1 MYNVDTME
9 PEGTDSYFFGGEG
22 DEMGITHREFF
33 ERTGDRWKDGGN
45 IMVVWVGVGILVL
58 FYELYA
64 IITKEDKLPT
74 LSRTI
79 WKLTSWEVTLLGP
92 RYTTIK
98 PLRIALFF
106 FMVWLTI
113 HLAFGPCALGVC

>member
-1 MYNVDTME
+1 M
-9 PEGTDSYFFGGEG
+9 
-22 DEMGITHREFF
+22 I
-33 ERTGDRWKDGGN
+33 
-45 IMVVWVGVGILVL
+45 VWAGVLLLFL
-58 FYELYA
+58 FYEGVALV
-64 IITKEDKLPT
+64 TKERKIPT

-79 WKLTSWEVTLLGP
+79 WRLTSWQVQLPGP

-113 HLAFGPCALGVC
+113 HLVLGPCALGIC